1 MSNYE
6 YIISSLPWLTADYKY
21 AGGQGF
27 GDVIA
32 EIRNNL
38 GEKDSATLDFLLK
51 GFLPESLDTA
61 FYTEALAHPCKF
73 VREYFRFDLN
83 LRNAKVRYLNRQ
95 LGRAPETDILTGAAT
110 SDNEDKADIDGYLFR
125 SGEFEESSMVQD
137 VLEGSDL
144 IAREKGLDD
153 IVWQKAD
160 SLSTFHYF
168 DLTAVLAYVT
178 KLHIVD
184 RWLALDKEQGRELFR
199 KLVDEVRGTF
209 KGVQYQSTET
219 K

>member
-1 MSNYE
+1 MSNFE

-27 GDVIA
+27 GDVIE
-32 EIRNNL
+32 EIRDNL
-38 GEKDSATLDFLLK
+38 GEKDSQALDFLLK
-51 GFLPESLDTA
+51 GFLPESLDA
-61 FYTEALAHPCKF
+61 DFYTEALAHPCRF
-73 VREYFRFDLN
+73 IREYFRFDLN

-95 LGRAPETDILTGAAT
+95 LGRAPETDVLTGEAT
-110 SDNEDKADIDGYLFR
+110 EENESRADIDGYVFQP
-125 SGEFEESSMVQD
+125 GEFEEAASVEN
-137 VLEGSDL
+137 VLEGTDL

-153 IVWQKAD
+153 VVWKKAD

-184 RWLALDKEQGRELFR
+184 RWLALDDETGRELFR
-199 KLVDEVRGTF
+199 KLVQEVRGTY
-209 KGVQYQSTET
+209 KGVKYQEQ
-219 K
+219 

>member
-1 MSNYE
+1 MTGESKRMSNFE
-6 YIISSLPWLTADYKY
+6 YIISSLPWLTVDYKY

-32 EIRNNL
+32 EIRYNL
-38 GEKDSATLDFLLK
+38 GEKDAQVLDFLLK
-51 GFLPESLDTA
+51 GFQSDSLDA
-61 FYTEALAHPCKF
+61 GFYTEALAHPCKF
-73 VREYFRFDLN
+73 IREYFHFDLN

-95 LGRAPETDILTGAAT
+95 LGRDPETDVVSLGE
-110 SDNEDKADIDGYLFR
+110 EDLE
-125 SGEFEESSMVQD
+125 EFEEGTAID
-137 VLEGSDL
+137 NVLWGTDL

-160 SLSTFHYF
+160 SLSIFHYF

-184 RWLALDKEQGRELFR
+184 RWLALDPEKGRDLFF
-199 KLVDEVRGTF
+199 KLVQEVKGTF
-209 KGVQYQSTET
+209 KGVKFEA
-219 K
+219 

>member
-1 MSNYE
+1 MSNFE

-27 GDVIA
+27 GDVIE
-32 EIRNNL
+32 EIRDNL
-38 GEKDSATLDFLLK
+38 GEKDSQALDFLLK
-51 GFLPESLDTA
+51 GFLPESLDA
-61 FYTEALAHPCKF
+61 YFYTEALAHPCRF
-73 VREYFRFDLN
+73 IREYFRFDLN

-95 LGRAPETDILTGAAT
+95 LGRAPETDVLTGEAT
-110 SDNEDKADIDGYLFR
+110 EENESRADIDGYVFQP
-125 SGEFEESSMVQD
+125 GEFEEAASVEN
-137 VLEGSDL
+137 VLEGTDL

-153 IVWQKAD
+153 VVWKKAD

-184 RWLALDKEQGRELFR
+184 RWLALDDETGRELFR
-199 KLVDEVRGTF
+199 KLVQEVRGTY
-209 KGVQYQSTET
+209 KGVKYQEQ
-219 K
+219 